1 MLTNTAPVGAYR
13 GAGRPEAIYIIERL
27 MDEAA
32 RQTGID
38 RIALRRRN
46 FIRPEQ
52 MPYKNPMAQVYD
64 DGKFEHVM
72 DQALALADWDGF
84 AAREAASKQQRPVG
98 AAWASRPSW
107 NGPAATC
114 SRNASR

>member
-1 MLTNTAPVGAYR
+1 
-13 GAGRPEAIYIIERL
+13 

-52 MPYKNPMAQVYD
+52 MPYKNPMDQTYD
-64 DGKFEHVM
+64 IGQFEKIM
-72 DQALALADWDGF
+72 DQALALADWNGF
-84 AAREAASKQQRPVG
+84 EARAAQSEGARPAARPGHRHLPRMDRRQRVRG
-98 AAWASRPSW
+98 DA
-107 NGPAATC
+107 
-114 SRNASR
+114 